1 MRRWFAILDY
11 YLEKESI
18 IFVIQNTIM
27 KKIVENN
34 FLIYKQYF
42 RAQPFY
48 CMIRLLF
55 SVLSIVQPLSSI
67 YLFQLFLDSIFN
79 ERSIRRALVLVLI
92 CAFCNFTVAV
102 FSWFINSRMT
112 PISEQR
118 NTIKYTKEL
127 MDIYLRKEV
136 SEIETSEF
144 YNKYSQILNDIVS
157 RVMLVQDAI
166 CGLIGQLFSVGIIIS
181 LMLRVGSVLI
191 FITLFGVLANIF
203 FMPMI
208 NKLGYDAYQEKTI
221 YVRKQDYLKR
231 VFYIKDYIKDL
242 KIYDI
247 AKKFSKENVQN
258 GEKIISIIDKFSKKT
273 VFWGIIASLLQ
284 CVSFGGVLAYLA
296 YSALYKNWSIGYV
309 AAMYNATEE
318 LKNSIATI
326 FEIIP
331 SFDDNSRYIENYL
344 SLKNQGEE
352 KKKEKNVSLEEIK
365 KIQFKDVSFSYDK
378 ENKKFALE
386 GINCCINRNEIV
398 ALVGDNGAGKS
409 TLINL
414 LLHFYNPTNGNIE
427 YNGISCLDFDM
438 DQLKKQV
445 LVVFQD
451 SPIYA
456 MSIAENILMH
466 KYMEEDRE
474 KVFEALKK
482 ADLLATV
489 EKLPE
494 GIHTTLTKEFDDNGV
509 VFSGGQMQKLLI
521 ARVFASEAK
530 IVILDEIT
538 SALDAITEYNIF
550 SELKEFAKGKTMIFV
565 SHKLFSTKMANKIY
579 VFEAGKIVERGS
591 HKELIEKQGKYYN
604 MFSTQAREYDMS
616 EEY

>member
-1 MRRWFAILDY
+1 
-11 YLEKESI
+11 
-18 IFVIQNTIM
+18 M

-231 VFYIKDYIKDL
+231 VFYIKDYIK
-242 KIYDI
+242 
-247 AKKFSKENVQN
+247 
-258 GEKIISIIDKFSKKT
+258 
-273 VFWGIIASLLQ
+273 
-284 CVSFGGVLAYLA
+284 
-296 YSALYKNWSIGYV
+296 
-309 AAMYNATEE
+309 
-318 LKNSIATI
+318 
-326 FEIIP
+326 
-331 SFDDNSRYIENYL
+331 
-344 SLKNQGEE
+344 
-352 KKKEKNVSLEEIK
+352 
-365 KIQFKDVSFSYDK
+365 
-378 ENKKFALE
+378 
-386 GINCCINRNEIV
+386 
-398 ALVGDNGAGKS
+398 
-409 TLINL
+409 
-414 LLHFYNPTNGNIE
+414 
-427 YNGISCLDFDM
+427 YNGS
-438 DQLKKQV
+438 
-445 LVVFQD
+445 VV
-451 SPIYA
+451 
-456 MSIAENILMH
+456 
-466 KYMEEDRE
+466 K
-474 KVFEALKK
+474 
-482 ADLLATV
+482 
-489 EKLPE
+489 
-494 GIHTTLTKEFDDNGV
+494 TK
-509 VFSGGQMQKLLI
+509 I
-521 ARVFASEAK
+521 
-530 IVILDEIT
+530 
-538 SALDAITEYNIF
+538 
-550 SELKEFAKGKTMIFV
+550 
-565 SHKLFSTKMANKIY
+565 
-579 VFEAGKIVERGS
+579 
-591 HKELIEKQGKYYN
+591 
-604 MFSTQAREYDMS
+604 
-616 EEY
+616 